1 MWCCFVYATDMFCNL
16 LHAEL
21 MIVVSRS
28 TSSIRVYRDQGLSN
42 NLVVKFIV
50 EFDKLFQ
57 QAGEASCTTS
67 NFLQWVRCQ

>member
-1 MWCCFVYATDMFCNL
+1 V
-16 LHAEL
+16 
-21 MIVVSRS
+21 IVVSRS

-50 EFDKLFQ
+50 EFDKLFH